1 MEASER
7 IHLARVASDTL
18 EVEMLQ
24 HHLQI
29 IGDDVRNCVR
39 VKRVARIPI
48 FGDAFVASIVH
59 EVAVLTG
66 NRKESLEDVA
76 VQNALRI
83 LLGLV

>member
-1 MEASER
+1 
-7 IHLARVASDTL
+7 
-18 EVEMLQ
+18 
-24 HHLQI
+24 
-29 IGDDVRNCVR
+29 
-39 VKRVARIPI
+39 
-48 FGDAFVASIVH
+48 VASIVH